1 MGDGSVRFL
10 KETIDMGS
18 YNFTDRNPG
27 VYRKLSTMAG
37 GEVISSDA
45 Y

>member
-1 MGDGSVRFL
+1 VTGDTLFHSLFP
-10 KETIDMGS
+10 IQ
-18 YNFTDRNPG
+18 
-27 VYRKLSTMAG
+27 KLTTMAG